1 MLRYDAVT
9 VMLRR
14 LAAVGTLLLISTVA
28 GHAQYTPGSWPATF
42 LDYTDSTGGYIQ
54 DISDQNPSQ
63 LDVIY
68 AASTPSSVLVGADGT
83 HAFFRMQLA
92 DNPYRPNG
100 NWSPY
105 AWVVA
110 ISDSTGQGAPI
121 GWVSVNATGS
131 GLNVEV
137 KDNSVTDLI
146 YSYPA
151 STATANMPAVRSLA
165 AGSSGYFYLDFQ
177 VPIAALSARFGIS
190 ASTPMRFF
198 YGTSASAG
206 SINKDYMTGSTV
218 SFLGLTTTSLSSM
231 ENGSLV
237 LLPVELTSFN
247 VFLKGSTAELRWST
261 ATEVN
266 NYGFA
271 IQRSVNGGAWME
283 RGFVHGHGTSNLPR
297 HYMWSE
303 RIDATAQRIR
313 YRLRQIDRDG
323 SEELLPAVE
332 LQRSAS
338 TAHGIRNV
346 YPQPVRGSA
355 HIEYSR
361 LGDGP
366 LSMTL
371 YDLSGRMIQRLVDLD
386 AGSPGSGTVR
396 LLPQELPAG
405 TYLLFMHENGRLHS
419 RSIIIDG
426 R

>member
-1 MLRYDAVT
+1 MLRNDAVT

-14 LAAVGTLLLISTVA
+14 LAAVSVLLLFTTVT
-28 GHAQYTPGSWPATF
+28 GRAQYTPGSWPATF

-54 DISDQNPSQ
+54 DVSDQTPSQ

-68 AASTPSSVLVGADGT
+68 SASTPSSVLVGADGT
-83 HAFFRMQLA
+83 HAFFRMQLS

-100 NWSPY
+100 NWSPH

-110 ISDSTGQGAPI
+110 ISDSTGEGAPI

-137 KDNSVTDLI
+137 RDNSVTDLI
-146 YSYPA
+146 YTYPS

-165 AGSSGYFYLDFQ
+165 AGTSGYIYLDFQ
-177 VPIAALSARFGIS
+177 VPIAALNARLGIT
-190 ASTPMRFF
+190 ASTPVRFF

-206 SINKDYMTGSTV
+206 TINKDYMSGSSV
-218 SFLGLTTTSLSSM
+218 SFLGLTTTSLSSV
-231 ENGSLV
+231 ENGTLV

-271 IQRSVNGGAWME
+271 IQRSVNGEAWTE
-283 RGFVHGHGTSNLPR
+283 RGFVHGYGTSNVPQ
-297 HYMWSE
+297 HYAWNE
-303 RIDATAQRIR
+303 DVDATAERLR

-332 LQRSAS
+332 LQRSPA
-338 TAHGIRNV
+338 AAYGIGNV
-346 YPQPVRGSA
+346 YPQPLRESA
-355 HIEYSR
+355 HIEYAR

-371 YDLSGRMIQRLVDLD
+371 HDLSGRMVQRLVDLD
-386 AGSPGSGTVR
+386 AGPPGSGTVR
-396 LLPQELPAG
+396 LLSQELPAG
-405 TYLLFMHENGRLHS
+405 TYLLLMHESGRLHS
-419 RSIIIDG
+419 RRIIIDG